1 MAREELIEFARYVER
16 LLPARL
22 GALVSPSRRSRG
34 SVARETAAVAL
45 SVAEAVPDSLPAV
58 PTSDSPVA
66 ESIRR
71 AQERLRELQAADGHW
86 CAELEGDTILES
98 EYVLLLH
105 TLERGSSRE
114 AAKACEHLRR
124 KQLPTGGWTN
134 YDGGPV
140 DVGCSVKAYFALK
153 LAGDDAD
160 GEPMA
165 RARRA
170 ILENGGIEA
179 CNSFTKILLAIFG
192 EYDWKRCP
200 AVIPEM
206 SLLPHWFPFNIGDM
220 SAWSRTI
227 LVPLSIVWAKKPR
240 AACPDGR
247 GIPELYVPGLRLPSS
262 LIAVNPKAK
271 SFKAWLWGIFFVLV
285 SGFFNVVEAIGITPL
300 RRRALATAERWI
312 LRRLEDSDGLGAI
325 FPPIV
330 NTILALKSLGY
341 ADEHPAVASQLE
353 ALGRLVIEDEET
365 ARLQPCLSPVWDTS
379 IALHCLL
386 ASGVDPRDPRMLEA
400 ARWLL
405 RKESTR
411 LGDWA
416 AKVPGVQPGGWFFE
430 YRNAFYPDTDDTAQ
444 VLTSLAG
451 VTFPQPRE
459 EGKRRAAIHRGL
471 DWLLAMQNDDG
482 GFGAFDRGCDKELLT
497 YVPFAD
503 HNAMIDPSCEDIT
516 GRALET
522 FAKLGLPPS
531 HPATAAAARF
541 LLAKQETD
549 GSWYGRWGTNYLYG
563 TWLAAW
569 GLTRTSVDASHP
581 AIGRAAAWVRSVQN
595 EDGGWGES
603 QRSYEDPATKGHGV
617 STASQTAWALMTLL
631 AAGEAS
637 SRAVARGVAYL
648 LDTQNGDGSWHDA
661 AWTGTGFPRVFY
673 LRYHLYATYFP
684 LLALA
689 SYARERG

>member
-16 LLPARL
+16 LLPTRL
-22 GALVSPSRRSRG
+22 GALVSQSRLIRSSLVRENTV
-34 SVARETAAVAL
+34 VAVATAA
-45 SVAEAVPDSLPAV
+45 AEPLPAV
-58 PTSDSPVA
+58 PRTHSPVDD
-66 ESIRR
+66 SVRR
-71 AQERLRELQAADGHW
+71 AQERLFAVQADDGHW

-105 TLERGSSRE
+105 TLGRGATSQ
-114 AAKACEHLRR
+114 AARACEHLRR
-124 KQLPTGGWTN
+124 KQLPAGGWTN

-140 DVGCSVKAYFALK
+140 DVGGSVKAYFALK
-153 LAGDDAD
+153 LAGDDPAS
-160 GEPMA
+160 EPMT
-165 RARRA
+165 RARTA
-170 ILENGGIEA
+170 ILANGGIEA
-179 CNSFTKILLAIFG
+179 CNSFTKLVLAIFG
-192 EYDWKRCP
+192 QYDWKRCP

-206 SLLPHWFPFNIGDM
+206 ALLPHWFPFNIGDM

-227 LVPLSIVWAKKPR
+227 LVPLSIVWAKKPSVP
-240 AACPDGR
+240 CPEGR
-247 GIPELYVPGLRLPSS
+247 GIPELYAPGLRLPSS

-330 NTILALKSLGY
+330 NTILALRSLGY
-341 ADEHPAVASQLE
+341 ADEHPAVVSQLE
-353 ALGRLVIEDEET
+353 ALGRLVIEDGET
-365 ARLQPCLSPVWDTS
+365 LRLQPCLSPVWDTG

-386 ASGVDPRDPRMLEA
+386 ASGADPHDARIVSA

-405 RKESTR
+405 KRESTR

-416 AKVPGVQPGGWFFE
+416 AKAPGVQPGGWFFE

-451 VTFPQPRE
+451 LTFPQPRE
-459 EGKRRAAIHRGL
+459 EGARRAAIHRGL

-522 FAKLGLPPS
+522 FAQLGLPAS
-531 HPATAAAARF
+531 HPACVAATRF
-541 LLAKQETD
+541 LLSKQDAD

-563 TWLAAW
+563 TWLATW
-569 GLTRTSVDASHP
+569 GLTRTALEPAHP
-581 AIGRAAAWVRSVQN
+581 AIIKAAGWVRSVQN

-603 QRSYEDPATKGHGV
+603 QRSYEDPSTKGRGL
-617 STASQTAWALMTLL
+617 STASQTAWALLTLI
-631 AAGEAS
+631 AAGETS
-637 SRAVARGVAYL
+637 SDAVARGIDYL
-648 LDTQNGDGSWHDA
+648 LATQREDGSWHDA
-661 AWTGTGFPRVFY
+661 TWTGTGFPRVFY

-689 SYARERG
+689 THARERA